1 MEEVS
6 GHHISSWEGAA
17 MQGSGRTRLGR
28 VQIRPCAWNSRE
40 VLGDLFNIQAW
51 LLDTSRR
58 VPHSHEGLGRVDGE
72 LLG

>member
-17 MQGSGRTRLGR
+17 MQGSGRTRLGQ
-28 VQIRPCAWNSRE
+28 VQTRPCAWNSRE

-51 LLDTSRR
+51 LLVTSRR
-58 VPHSHEGLGRVDGE
+58 VPHSHEGLGKVDGE